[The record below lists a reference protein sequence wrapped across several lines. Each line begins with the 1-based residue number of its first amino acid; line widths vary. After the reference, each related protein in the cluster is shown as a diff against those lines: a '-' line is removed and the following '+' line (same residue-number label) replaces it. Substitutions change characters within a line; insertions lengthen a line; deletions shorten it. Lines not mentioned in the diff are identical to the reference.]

1 MTKEKSIGNIY
12 IQAAGLVQQLESA
25 IFSSSRVR
33 FNQKFENALDDRITG
48 LIKVYGDFVGIV
60 NPAPQTHADSS
71 IIPDGETQDN
81 DWIPLHKSERE

>member
-33 FNQKFENALDDRITG
+33 FNKKFENALDDRMTG
-48 LIKVYGDFVGIV
+48 LIKAHSDFVGIV
-60 NPAPQTHADSS
+60 NPVSVT
-71 IIPDGETQDN
+71 
-81 DWIPLHKSERE
+81 LHHKV

>member
-33 FNQKFENALDDRITG
+33 FNKKFESALDDRMTG
-48 LIKVYGDFVGIV
+48 LIKAYSDFVGVV
-60 NPAPQTHADSS
+60 NPAPQTVADST
-71 IIPDGETQDN
+71 ITFYGEVEESDRLPGN
-81 DWIPLHKSERE
+81 ENE

>member
-33 FNQKFENALDDRITG
+33 FNKKFENALDDRVTG
-48 LIKVYGDFVGIV
+48 LIKAHSDFVGIV
-60 NPAPQTHADSS
+60 NPAPQTQADST
-71 IIPDGETQDN
+71 IVFHGEVEEFDRLPGN
-81 DWIPLHKSERE
+81 ENE